1 MTTSASP
8 GTAGPVL
15 PTLSRN
21 WWALALRGI
30 AAIVFGVLAFA
41 LPGITLV
48 TLILLLAAYMFVDG
62 VFAIIAAVRAAGHE
76 SRWWLL
82 LIEGVLGVLA
92 GIAAFVVPGLTA
104 FVLLY
109 FVAAWAV
116 ITGALRIVEAVRL
129 RREIEGEW
137 AMILGGALSVIFGLL
152 LAALPGVGIL
162 SLLWL
167 VGAYAVALGIVLLVL
182 AFRVRN
188 QPA

>member
-76 SRWWLL
+76 SRWCC
-82 LIEGVLGVLA
+82 
-92 GIAAFVVPGLTA
+92 
-104 FVLLY
+104 
-109 FVAAWAV
+109 
-116 ITGALRIVEAVRL
+116 
-129 RREIEGEW
+129 
-137 AMILGGALSVIFGLL
+137 S
-152 LAALPGVGIL
+152 
-162 SLLWL
+162 
-167 VGAYAVALGIVLLVL
+167 
-182 AFRVRN
+182 
-188 QPA
+188 